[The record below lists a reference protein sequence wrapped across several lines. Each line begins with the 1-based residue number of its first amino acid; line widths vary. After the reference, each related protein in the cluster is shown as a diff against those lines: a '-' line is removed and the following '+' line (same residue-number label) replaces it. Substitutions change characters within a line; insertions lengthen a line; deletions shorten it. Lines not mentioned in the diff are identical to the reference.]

1 MASLQL
7 GVMLMSSVVPDI
19 DQAYQAFT
27 EVREQGELAPEKS
40 YLQFL
45 GMIGQ
50 AYALKDRERSSELE
64 LILSDIDER
73 IEQYESDDIMQL
85 DMDRAPEELQKFFSR
100 ILQSRRQ
107 QQADNESPSARGR

>member
-1 MASLQL
+1 
-7 GVMLMSSVVPDI
+7 MSSVVPDI
-19 DQAYQAFT
+19 DQDYLAFT
-27 EVREQGELAPEKS
+27 EVLEEGELAPEKS

-85 DMDRAPEELQKFFSR
+85 DIDRAPEELQRFFSR

-107 QQADNESPSARGR
+107 QQAENESSSARAR